1 MRGKEIRTLFSI
13 AFIFVA
19 LVTTASVVCFAD
31 TPPAYNDEVQIDV
44 YVNGSKTS
52 DVAYTIKG
60 NIYLNI
66 STIRNY
72 GDTTGITFDTSAN
85 KAYFNSSDMDMF
97 FGDAETT
104 NFIKSNAGRVY
115 LPIKYFKSAYHISL
129 GSISQLC
136 KLQYEFRDGAVYL
149 YPYKSIST
157 LLVSTS
163 GSSAVSMNK
172 HAIGSVITMPYGNKV
187 TIVSETTSLY
197 RVRDLQGNEYYVSKA
212 DFEKTSGIAVK
223 RYIQNSRAKDTFST
237 QINLAWLMAGAR
249 TELAPEAN
257 DGLDVLSPVWMRLEV
272 NGGGTVRNNCEYG
285 FVELCHANGAKVW
298 ICVNNNFDSSGSS
311 AYTSTVLKNTS
322 LRNKAIAQYL
332 LYACLYDADGINVD
346 FEAMEKSVIKQY
358 YTAFIQELAKHCNK
372 LGLTISVATPV
383 ANSYWRNYYDFAAM
397 GSVVDYICPMA
408 YEEHY
413 SKAAGAGSTMSP
425 SWYTSTTND
434 LINIVGPGKVL
445 LGVPFFTQ
453 EWTFDSAGNITDLTA
468 VSIKTSLS
476 DIAASGTTPVWSEEE
491 GQYIATYTNSQGRT
505 VKIWV
510 EDPRSMAF
518 KLNYVKNAGIA
529 GTACWA
535 YGQNTPDMLDV
546 FAKVYKQGVD
556 PLSITGYW

>member
-1 MRGKEIRTLFSI
+1 MRGKEIRKVFSI
-13 AFIFVA
+13 AFIFVL
-19 LVTTASVVCFAD
+19 LVIFASVVCFAD
-31 TPPAYNDEVQIDV
+31 TPPAYNDEVRIDV
-44 YVNGSKTS
+44 YVNGSKTG

-60 NIYLNI
+60 NIYLNLD
-66 STIRNY
+66 TIRTY
-72 GDTTGITFDTSAN
+72 GDTTGITFDTSAG

-104 NFIKSNAGRVY
+104 DFIKSNAGKVY
-115 LPIKYFKSAYHISL
+115 IPIKSFKSNNHISL

-136 KLQYEFRDGAVYL
+136 KIHYEYKDGAVYL
-149 YPYKSIST
+149 YPYKSLSR
-157 LLVSTS
+157 LLVSS
-163 GSSAVSMNK
+163 AGSQAVSMNG
-172 HAIGSVITMPYGNKV
+172 HAIGSTLSMPFGNKV

-197 RVRDLQGNEYYVSKA
+197 RVRDLEGQEYYVSKA
-212 DFEKTSGIAVK
+212 DFDQRSGATVQ

-237 QINLAWLMAGAR
+237 QINLAWLMAGVR
-249 TELAPEAN
+249 TELAPTAN
-257 DGLDVLSPVWMRLEV
+257 EGLDVLAPVWMRLEV
-272 NGGGTVRNNCEYG
+272 NGGGAVRNNCEYG
-285 FVELCHANGAKVW
+285 FVALSHSYGAKVW
-298 ICVNNNFDSSGSS
+298 ICVNNNFDTSGSS

-383 ANSYWRNYYDFAAM
+383 ANSYWRNYYDFGAM
-397 GSVVDYICPMA
+397 GQVVDYICPMT

-413 SKAAGAGSTMSP
+413 SQAVGAGSTMSP

-453 EWTFDSAGNITDLTA
+453 EWIFNSSGTLVDVNA
-468 VSIKTSLS
+468 VTIKTALS
-476 DIAASGTTPVWSEEE
+476 DIAASGTIPVWSESD
-491 GQYIATYTNSQGRT
+491 GQYIATFTNSSGQT
-505 VKIWV
+505 VKMWV

-518 KLNYVKNAGIA
+518 KLNYVKSSGIA

-535 YGQNTPDMLDV
+535 YSQGTPEMLEV
-546 FAKVYKQGVD
+546 FAKVYKHGVD
-556 PLSITGYW
+556 PLSIPGQW

>member
-1 MRGKEIRTLFSI
+1 MRGKEITKVFSI
-13 AFIFVA
+13 AFLFAV
-19 LVTTASVVCFAD
+19 LVILASVVCFAD
-31 TPPAYNDEVQIDV
+31 TPPAYNDEVPLDI
-44 YVNGSKTS
+44 YVNGTRIS

-60 NIYLNI
+60 NIYLNLD
-66 STIRNY
+66 TIRQY
-72 GDTTGITFDTSAN
+72 GDTTGITFDTSAG

-104 NFIKSNAGRVY
+104 SFIKNNAGRVY
-115 LPIKYFKSAYHISL
+115 LPIKYFKGANHISL

-136 KLQYEFRDGAVYL
+136 KLHYEYDNGAL
-149 YPYKSIST
+149 WLHPYKDLSR
-157 LLVSTS
+157 LLVSGAGSAAVRMSGRTI
-163 GSSAVSMNK
+163 GSSV
-172 HAIGSVITMPYGNKV
+172 TMPYGNIV

-197 RVRDLQGNEYYVSKA
+197 KVKDLEGREYYVSKA
-212 DFEKTSGIAVK
+212 DFEQHSGSTVK
-223 RYIQNSRAKDTFST
+223 RYIQNNRAKDVFST
-237 QINLAWLMAGAR
+237 LINLAWLMAGAR
-249 TELAPEAN
+249 TELAPAAN
-257 DGLDVLSPVWMRLEV
+257 EGLDVLSPVWMRLEV

-285 FVELCHANGAKVW
+285 FVALSHAYGAKVW
-298 ICVNNNFDSSGSS
+298 ICVNNNFDTSGSS
-311 AYTSTVLKNTS
+311 AYTSTILKNTT

-358 YTAFIQELAKHCNK
+358 YTEFIQELAKHCNK

-397 GSVVDYICPMA
+397 GQVVDYICPMA

-413 SKAAGAGSTMSP
+413 SKAVGAGSTMSP

-453 EWTFDSAGNITDLTA
+453 EWIFDSSGNLTDVDA
-468 VSIKTSLS
+468 VTIKTSLS
-476 DIAASGTTPVWSEEE
+476 DIAASGTTPVWSESE
-491 GQYIATYTNSQGRT
+491 GQYIATFSRSGGQT
-505 VKIWV
+505 VKMWV
-510 EDPRSMAF
+510 EEPRSMAF
-518 KLNYVKNAGIA
+518 KLNYVKNSGIA

-535 YGQNTPDMLDV
+535 YSQGTPEMLEV
-546 FAKVYKQGVD
+546 FAKVYKHGVD
-556 PLSITGYW
+556 PLSIPGQW

>member
-1 MRGKEIRTLFSI
+1 MRGKEITKVFSI
-13 AFIFVA
+13 AFLFAV
-19 LVTTASVVCFAD
+19 LVILASVVCFAD
-31 TPPAYNDEVQIDV
+31 TPPAYNDEVRIDV

-60 NIYLNI
+60 NIYLNLN
-66 STIRNY
+66 TIRQY
-72 GDTTGITFDTSAN
+72 GDTTGISFDTSDN
-85 KAYFNSSDMDMF
+85 KAYFNSSEMDMF

-104 NFIKSNAGRVY
+104 DFIKNNAGRVY

-136 KLQYEFRDGAVYL
+136 KIHYEFKNGAVYL
-149 YPYKSIST
+149 YPYKDLARI
-157 LLVSTS
+157 LVSTS
-163 GSSAVSMNK
+163 GAAAVSMNGRS
-172 HAIGSVITMPYGNKV
+172 IGSNTSMPYGNKV
-187 TIVSETTSLY
+187 TIISETASLY
-197 RVRDLQGNEYYVSKA
+197 KVKDLEGREYYVSKA
-212 DFEKTSGIAVK
+212 DFEQHSGATVK
-223 RYIQNSRAKDTFST
+223 RYVQNNRAKDTFST
-237 QINLAWLMAGAR
+237 KINLAWLMAGAR

-257 DGLDVLSPVWMRLEV
+257 EGLDVLSPVWMRLEL

-285 FVELCHANGAKVW
+285 FVELCHSYGTKVW
-298 ICVNNNFDSSGSS
+298 ICVNNNFDTSGSS

-358 YTAFIQELAKHCNK
+358 YTAFIQELARHCSK

-413 SKAAGAGSTMSP
+413 SKAVGAGSTMSP
-425 SWYTSTTND
+425 PWYTSTTND

-453 EWTFDSAGNITDLTA
+453 EWMFDGAGNITDVTA
-468 VSIKTSLS
+468 VTIKKSFT
-476 DIAASGTTPVWSEEE
+476 DIEASGTVPVWSEEE
-491 GQYIATYTNSQGRT
+491 GQYIANYTNASGQA
-505 VKIWV
+505 VKMWV
-510 EDPRSMAF
+510 EDPRSMGF
-518 KLNYVKNAGIA
+518 KLNYVNQSGIA

-535 YGQNTPDMLDV
+535 YGQNTPEMLDV
-546 FAKVYKQGVD
+546 FAQVYKLGAD
-556 PLSITGYW
+556 PLSIPGKW

>member
-1 MRGKEIRTLFSI
+1 MRGKEIRKVFSI
-13 AFIFVA
+13 AFIFAA
-19 LVTTASVVCFAD
+19 LVFMASVVCFAD
-31 TPPAYNDEVQIDV
+31 APPAYNDEVRIDV
-44 YVNGSKTS
+44 YVNGSKTN

-60 NIYLNI
+60 NIYLNLD
-66 STIRNY
+66 TIRNY
-72 GDTTGITFDTSAN
+72 GDTTGITFDTSN
-85 KAYFNSSDMDMF
+85 GKAYFNSSDMDMF

-104 NFIKSNAGRVY
+104 AFIKNNAGRVY
-115 LPIKYFKSAYHISL
+115 LPIKNFKSANHISL

-136 KLQYEFRDGAVYL
+136 KIRYEYKDGAVYL
-149 YPYKSIST
+149 YPYKNLAK
-157 LLVSTS
+157 LLISTS
-163 GSSAVSMNK
+163 GAPAVGMNGR
-172 HAIGSVITMPYGNKV
+172 AIGSSLTMPYGNIV

-197 RVRDLQGNEYYVSKA
+197 KVKDLEGKEYYVSKA
-212 DFEKTSGIAVK
+212 DFEQRSGATVQ
-223 RYIQNSRAKDTFST
+223 RYIQNSRAKDKFST
-237 QINLAWLMAGAR
+237 QINLVWLMAGVR
-249 TELAPEAN
+249 TELAPQAN
-257 DGLDVLSPVWMRLEV
+257 AGIDVLAPVWMRLEV

-285 FVELCHANGAKVW
+285 FVELSHAYGAKVW
-298 ICVNNNFDSSGSS
+298 ICINNNFDSSGSS
-311 AYTSTVLKNTS
+311 AYTSTVLKDTT

-372 LGLTISVATPV
+372 LGLTVSVATPV

-397 GSVVDYICPMA
+397 GKVVDYICPMA

-413 SKAAGAGSTMSP
+413 SQAVGAGSTMSP

-453 EWTFDSAGNITDLTA
+453 EWLFDASGNLTGVDA
-468 VSIKTSLS
+468 VTIKTSLN
-476 DIAASGTTPVWSEEE
+476 DIAASGTTPVWSESE
-491 GQYIATYTNSQGRT
+491 GQYIATFTNSSGQT
-505 VKIWV
+505 VKMWV

-518 KLNYVKNAGIA
+518 KLSYVKSSGIA

-535 YGQNTPDMLDV
+535 YSQGTPEMLEV

-556 PLSITGYW
+556 PLSIPGKW